1 MRKRYLLFSLCLCLS
16 MVQFAGPARAQAP
29 AEKRPAILR
38 VLLPLEAA
46 NLTVEGVPLRR
57 GGTTRIFRS
66 PPLDPAVNYTYTV
79 SASWM
84 PRDYVTVTRTR
95 TVRVRAGATAEADL
109 READEKH
116 PDDIFIRYVPTPMT
130 VVEAMLRLAEV
141 GDKDV
146 VYDLGCGDG
155 RIVVTAVSKYKARRG
170 VGVDLDPERI
180 KDSRATA
187 RAAGVED
194 KVEFRQEDVL
204 KLAGVADATVVMLF
218 LSDEVNLRLR
228 PLLLK
233 SMRPGSRIVSQR
245 FTMGDWK
252 PYRSITVKD
261 TDGTPYQLYLW
272 VVGESDPTKRV
283 VPVSR

>member
-1 MRKRYLLFSLCLCLS
+1 MPIRVVLIGLLLLAVLR
-16 MVQFAGPARAQAP
+16 AGAAQGQAP
-29 AEKRPAILR
+29 ADRQPATLR

-46 NLTVEGVPLRR
+46 SLTIEGVPIKK
-57 GGTTRIFRS
+57 GGTTRVFRS
-66 PPLDPAVNYTYTV
+66 PPLDPAGSYTYTI

-84 PRDYVTVTRTR
+84 PKDYITITRTR
-95 TVRVRAGATAEADL
+95 IVAVRAGATVEADL

-116 PDDIFIRYVPTPMT
+116 PDDIFIRYVPTPMP
-130 VVEAMLRLAEV
+130 VVEAMLKLAEV

-155 RIVVTAVSKYKARRG
+155 RIVVTAVSRFAAKRG

-187 RAAGVED
+187 KAAGVENR
-194 KVEFRQEDVL
+194 VEFRQEDVL
-204 KLAGVADATVVMLF
+204 KLADMGEASVVMLF

-228 PLLLK
+228 PVLQKSLK
-233 SMRPGSRIVSQR
+233 PGSRIVSHR

-252 PYRSITVKD
+252 PLRSITVKD
-261 TDGTPYQLYLW
+261 RDGTPYELHLW
-272 VVGESDPTKRV
+272 VVGEGGSAKRIT
-283 VPVSR
+283 PESR